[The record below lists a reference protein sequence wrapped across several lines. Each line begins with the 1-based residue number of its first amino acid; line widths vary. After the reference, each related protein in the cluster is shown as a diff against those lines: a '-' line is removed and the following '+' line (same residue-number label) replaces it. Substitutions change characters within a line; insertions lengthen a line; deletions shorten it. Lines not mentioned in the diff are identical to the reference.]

1 MKERKYKLRTYK
13 TNIKVDEN
21 YILVSEINGF
31 RERYINNEDNFNK
44 IKKEVLE
51 QYLYEY
57 CNNYKRDAILSNTY
71 FIDWFILTS
80 INIPLMLK
88 NKYNCFLYLA
98 CILVDS
104 ALRGKYDDYRED
116 KVHVLIESINNL
128 EDLSYEEFNKIGML
142 LPNEVLEKQG
152 GFVKYLI
159 KERKTRK

>member
-31 RERYINNEDNFNK
+31 REKYSNNEDNFNK

-51 QYLYEY
+51 QYGLVLTNV
-57 CNNYKRDAILSNTY
+57 CQKNMILRNT
-71 FIDWFILTS
+71 FLIDWFILTFA
-80 INIPLMLK
+80 NLPLMNK
-88 NKYNCFLYLA
+88 NKFNCFLYLA

-104 ALRGKYDDYRED
+104 KIRVKYEDYRDD
-116 KVHVLIESINNL
+116 KVQLLIKNITNL

-142 LPNEVLEKQG
+142 LPSEVLEKQD